1 MSDRGP
7 LVVVTHWVHREV
19 LDRLREFCR
28 PVAPSRSEAVWD
40 RDAIG
45 GQRDAAGLMVCMADR
60 VDEQLLEKLPR
71 LRVVAGVLKGCDN
84 IDVTAC
90 TRRGTWVTVLEDL
103 LTAPTAELVVG
114 LMVAVMRRVTEGDA
128 LVRSGG
134 FRGWRPR
141 LYGRGLAGSTV
152 GLVGMGQLGR
162 AVACRVQA
170 FGARVVYCDPRPGAG
185 AAASGAERLA
195 LGELLAVSDVVVPLV
210 PLTSGTHHLLGR
222 EALAALR
229 PGAFVVNA
237 GRGSVVDEEAVATA
251 LEDGR
256 LGGYAADVFAFEDWS
271 CPGRPRSIPPRLLA
285 HPATV
290 FTPHLGSAVDD
301 VRRQM
306 GLAAAGQV
314 RQVLAGQRP
323 DGAVN
328 AVTAAPHGATG
339 GPGCR

>member
-1 MSDRGP
+1 MVDRGP

-19 LDRLREFCR
+19 LDRLRGFCR
-28 PVAPSRSEAVWD
+28 PLAPSREEGVWD

-45 GQRDAAGLMVCMADR
+45 GQREAAGLMVCMADR
-60 VDEQLLEKLPR
+60 VDEHLLEKLPR

-90 TRRGTWVTVLEDL
+90 TRRGVWVTVLEDL
-103 LTAPTAELVVG
+103 LTAPTAELAVG
-114 LMVAVMRRVTEGDA
+114 LMVAVTRRVREGDA

-170 FGARVVYCDPRPGAG
+170 FGARVVYCDPQPGAG
-185 AAASGAERLA
+185 APGADRLA
-195 LGELLAVSDVVVPLV
+195 LGELLAVSDMVVPLV
-210 PLTSGTHHLLGR
+210 PLTAGTHHLLGR

-271 CPGRPRSIPPRLLA
+271 CPGRPRGIPPRLLA

-314 RQVLAGQRP
+314 RQALAGQRP

-328 AVTAAPHGATG
+328 AVTAAPRAARREGR
-339 GPGCR
+339 CR